1 MKIPEYFRK
10 EISPKFA
17 PDSKEE
23 LRFIPLIKYER
34 TSSNCEGRRRRP
46 FARIVVF
53 ASTIT
58 TLALAPCAHAINAY
72 WLGGSSDDW
81 DGFHW
86 DVGGSGLATSLVN
99 SNDESIY
106 DLYFGSRGH
115 SDINGIVTTT
125 NSVSPSSLNFSQ
137 QNWTLNVGAI
147 ASGATSASPVHLNVN
162 HTSPTVT
169 INSTYG
175 ISFGTPLSSS
185 YMDMNVDTGSVLT
198 LNASVYGR
206 GSLNKYGDGTV
217 VINSGGRPGVVSGT
231 NVFGG
236 TLITDSPYNDY
247 NVRAGATANFNIP
260 DYYGDFTYTGNIYGA
275 GNFVKTGGG
284 TLTMTT
290 DVYYTGSTTVEGGRL
305 VLATFHNPYVT
316 SGFTFNGGDLELSTR
331 TSNMTYANTIQG
343 SHSFTK
349 SGSMN
354 LTLTG
359 RDNHAGGGVFVTG
372 GNLTENI
379 PMGDSYTLSSGG
391 SLTFNANGAEGVYFS
406 GRITGA
412 GAFVKTGSGSFYLT
426 GDNTYTGG
434 TSVNGGSLFDYNPHG
449 DYALAPST
457 TLYFPVNDNRTYAG
471 SISGSIIGSGDVVLL
486 GSGTLTRTGSPVLW
500 SGTTHIYND
509 GRLIDLHPQGNY
521 RLEGFDG
528 ASGNLEFAN
537 SGPVF
542 FGDPSF
548 PYPGSVGGSISGP
561 GNFTKSGAG
570 DLIFTRNMTYEG
582 QTTINGGNLVA
593 LVSNALPTSTDLTV
607 NAGGSFVASGGKLQT
622 IGSLAGGGLVTL
634 SGNTLTINGSTNA
647 TFSGVISETAG
658 SSVVKGGAGTQTF
671 TGVNTYTGGT
681 FVNDGRLIDAHP
693 HGSYTLSNFGELE
706 FPNAGNISGLAVRT
720 ANNVVLNTSGD
731 VVTIGR
737 ALTYNAGQIYT
748 SDGGTTA
755 FTGGV
760 YGSGNFTGH
769 GTVSFTGAYS
779 PGDGSSPAASV
790 TFEGNL
796 VLHST
801 DGLLMGLGSFASDHI
816 TVYGAANLG
825 GILNISWLAGD
836 SISVTRGESFDLFDF
851 RGSSHGMFSSISLPV
866 LPSDLRWDIST
877 LYSTGEISVM
887 TAVPEP
893 NTLATLC
900 LGTGIVL
907 LVNRRR
913 RRTSR

>member
-10 EISPKFA
+10 EISSKFVS
-17 PDSKEE
+17 DSKEG
-23 LRFIPLIKYER
+23 LRLIPLIKYER
-34 TSSNCEGRRRRP
+34 TSFNCEDRRRP
-46 FARIVVF
+46 FARIAVF

-58 TLALAPCAHAINAY
+58 ALLALAPCVHAISANLYWRGGPGDTWESANWDGSLDYKWRKDAHA
-72 WLGGSSDDW
+72 
-81 DGFHW
+81 
-86 DVGGSGLATSLVN
+86 
-99 SNDESIY
+99 
-106 DLYFGSRGH
+106 YFGAKGYK
-115 SDINGIVTTT
+115 DDNGKVKADTFVDAYTF
-125 NSVSPSSLNFSQ
+125 NFSQ
-137 QNWTLNVGAI
+137 QNWELDFVNGGYRVYQI
-147 ASGATSASPVHLNVN
+147 NVN
-162 HTSPTVT
+162 WTSPEVT
-169 INSTYG
+169 IAGNN
-175 ISFGTPLSSS
+175 FGNNGL
-185 YMDMNVDTGSVLT
+185 DLHVDTGSLLT
-198 LNASVYGR
+198 INGNVKVHDNIINQ
-206 GSLNKYGDGTV
+206 SLNKYGGGKV
-217 VINSGGRPGVVSGT
+217 IINSTTLGSVIDGT
-231 NVFGG
+231 NVYGG
-236 TLITDSPYNDY
+236 TLITDNPINDY
-247 NVRAGATANFNIP
+247 NISAGTLLGFNVP
-260 DYYGDFTYTGNIYGA
+260 TDRPKGDLTYTGNIYGE
-275 GNFVKTGGG
+275 GNFVKTGDG
-284 TLTMTT
+284 TLTMTQ
-290 DVYYTGSTTVEGGRL
+290 DVYYTGSTAVEGGRL

-372 GNLTENI
+372 GNLTENV
-379 PMGDSYTLSSGG
+379 PMGDSYTLSSGA
-391 SLTFNANGAEGVYFS
+391 SLTFNANGVESAYFS
-406 GRITGA
+406 GQITGA

-426 GDNTYTGG
+426 GNNTYTGG
-434 TSVNGGSLFDYNPHG
+434 TSVDGGGLFDSNPHG
-449 DYALAPST
+449 NYSLAPSA
-457 TLYFPVNDNRTYAG
+457 TLYFPVNDNRTYA
-471 SISGSIIGSGDVVLL
+471 GSIIGSGDVVLL
-486 GSGTLTRTGSPVLW
+486 GSGTLTRTGSPARFWGVSFW

-521 RLEGFDG
+521 RLDGFDG
-528 ASGNLEFAN
+528 ASSNLEFAN
-537 SGPVF
+537 SDTVF

-548 PYPGSVGGSISGP
+548 PYPEAVGGSISGP

-593 LVSNALPTSTDLTV
+593 LVSNTLPTSTDLTV
-607 NAGGSFVASGGKLQT
+607 NAGGSFITGGGKSQT

-634 SGNTLTINGSTNA
+634 SGNALTINGSTNA
-647 TFSGVISETAG
+647 TFSGVISEAGG
-658 SSVVKGGAGTQTF
+658 SSVVKDGAGTQTF

-681 FVNDGRLIDAHP
+681 LVNDGRLIDAHP

-706 FPNAGNISGLAVRT
+706 LPNAGNISGLAVRT
-720 ANNVVLNTSGD
+720 ANNTVLNTSGG

-737 ALTYNAGQIYT
+737 GLTYNAGQIYT

-755 FTGGV
+755 FAGV
-760 YGSGNFTGH
+760 VFGSGNFTGH

-801 DGLLMGLGSFASDHI
+801 DTLLMGLDSFASDHI
-816 TVYGAANLG
+816 TVYGAANLD
-825 GILNISWLAGD
+825 GILNISWLGA
-836 SISVTRGESFDLFDF
+836 SMSVTQGESFDLFDF